1 MNEVNIEIIQTDLLI
16 IGGGTA
22 GCMAAVKASQKDPE
36 LDVLILEKAHIE
48 RSGCLAAGMNAINAY
63 INPGETPESFVRY
76 VRADAMGL
84 VREDLVLSMAER
96 LNEVV
101 QEVESWGLPIEK
113 DSGGNYVSRGRWNV
127 KINGEKLKPI
137 IADKVLESGAR
148 VVNRV
153 VVTNLLV
160 KDGKVEG
167 AVGFGVR
174 NGKFYI
180 VQAEA
185 VIIATGG
192 AAGIYRP
199 NNEGSSHHKMW
210 YSPFNTGAGYA
221 VGIRAGAEMT
231 SFEMRFIALR
241 TKDVIAPTGTL
252 ALGFG
257 AAQVNARGERF
268 MAEKYNHMGAE
279 GAPTPLR
286 VYGPTQ
292 EIKNGKGP
300 VFMDTTHLSADDVIE
315 LKKSYL
321 NMYPELVLSWAA
333 NDFDPAKEPI
343 EIQGTEPYLVGGHTQ
358 SGYWIG
364 ADRQT
369 TIAGLY
375 AAGDVAGG
383 APYKFVSGCWAEG
396 AIAAESA
403 VDYINQL
410 DGVSGQTGNDS
421 RQIADYEPY
430 VTGDFYRQI
439 VENLPGVELT
449 NKQDISDTGSLFA
462 EDSSF
467 IINEIK
473 RVYSPLSN
481 NDGVSAEEMEERL
494 QKIMDE
500 YAGGVSRYYEM
511 NESELKLA
519 LNKLKH
525 LNSQVK
531 YLKADNYHQLM
542 NCHEVIDRIDIAK
555 VLINHLLY
563 REETR
568 WPAYQSRV
576 DYPNLDDRR
585 WLKFVNSRM
594 VDNRL
599 EMLEKP
605 YKKLVSGDRYVP

>member
-1 MNEVNIEIIQTDLLI
+1 MTLNLSFGGNIEYMDEINVEILKTDFLI

-22 GCMAAVKASQKDPE
+22 GCLAAVKAKQKNPD

-63 INPGETPESFVRY
+63 INPGETPESFVKY

-84 VREDLVLSMAER
+84 IREDLVLSMGER

-101 QEVESWGLPIEK
+101 EEVESWGLPIEK
-113 DSGGNYVSRGRWNV
+113 DEDGKYAARGRWNI

-137 IADKVLESGAR
+137 IANKAIESGAK
-148 VVNRV
+148 VLNRV
-153 VVTNLLV
+153 AVTNLIVEDGIV
-160 KDGKVEG
+160 KG

-174 NGKFYI
+174 DRVFY
-180 VQAEA
+180 VVNAKA
-185 VIIATGG
+185 VLIATGG

-221 VGIRAGAEMT
+221 MGIRAGAEMT

-257 AAQVNARGERF
+257 ATQVNSKGERF
-268 MAEKYNHMGAE
+268 MANKYGHMGAE

-292 EIKNGKGP
+292 EIKEGRGP
-300 VFMDTTHLSADDVIE
+300 VFMDTTHLSEEDITE

-333 NDFDPAKEPI
+333 NDFNPAKEAI
-343 EIQGTEPYLVGGHTQ
+343 EIQGTEPYIVGGHTQ
-358 SGYWIG
+358 SGYWI
-364 ADRQT
+364 DINRET
-369 TIAGLY
+369 TIKGLY

-403 VDYINQL
+403 VDYISKKEETFLDIEGINDFNIQDEIL
-410 DGVSGQTGNDS
+410 RVFAPMSRQDGV
-421 RQIADYEPY
+421 RAD
-430 VTGDFYRQI
+430 
-439 VENLPGVELT
+439 
-449 NKQDISDTGSLFA
+449 
-462 EDSSF
+462 
-467 IINEIK
+467 
-473 RVYSPLSN
+473 
-481 NDGVSAEEMEERL
+481 EMEERL

-511 NESELKLA
+511 NDSELQIAEK
-519 LNKLKH
+519 KLKH
-525 LNSQVK
+525 LKTQIQ
-531 YLKADNYHQLM
+531 YLIADDLHDLM
-542 NCHEVIDRIDIAK
+542 NCHEIIDRIDVAE
-555 VLINHLLY
+555 VLIKHLLY
-563 REETR
+563 RKETR
-568 WPAYQSRV
+568 WPAYQSKI
-576 DYPNLDDRR
+576 DYPNLNDRD
-585 WLKFVNSRM
+585 WLKFVNSRF
-594 VDNRL
+594 DNEQIEIMER
-599 EMLEKP
+599 P
-605 YKKLVSGDRYVP
+605 YKQLIAGDRYVPY

>member
-1 MNEVNIEIIQTDLLI
+1 MDEVNVEVLKTDLLI

-22 GCMAAVKASQKDPE
+22 GCLAAVKAKQKDPD

-63 INPGETPESFVRY
+63 INPGETPESFVKY

-84 VREDLVLSMAER
+84 IREDLVLSMGER

-101 QEVESWGLPIEK
+101 EEVESWGLPIEK
-113 DSGGNYVSRGRWNV
+113 DEDGNYAARGRWNI

-137 IADKVLESGAR
+137 IANKAIESGAQ
-148 VVNRV
+148 VLNRV
-153 VVTNLLV
+153 AVTNLIVEDGVV
-160 KDGKVEG
+160 KG

-174 NGKFYI
+174 DSVFY
-180 VQAEA
+180 VVNAKA
-185 VIIATGG
+185 VLIATGG

-221 VGIRAGAEMT
+221 MGIRAGAEMT

-257 AAQVNARGERF
+257 AKQVNSKGERF
-268 MAEKYNHMGAE
+268 MANKYGHMGAE

-292 EIKNGKGP
+292 EVKEGRGP
-300 VFMDTTHLSADDVIE
+300 VFMDTTHLSVEDITE

-333 NDFDPAKEPI
+333 NDFNPAKEAI
-343 EIQGTEPYLVGGHTQ
+343 EIQGTEPYVVGGHTQ
-358 SGYWIG
+358 SGYWI
-364 ADRQT
+364 DINRET
-369 TIAGLY
+369 TIKGLY

-403 VDYINQL
+403 VDYISKQEESFVDIEGINEFNIQEEL
-410 DGVSGQTGNDS
+410 VRVFAPMSRQDGV
-421 RQIADYEPY
+421 RAD
-430 VTGDFYRQI
+430 
-439 VENLPGVELT
+439 
-449 NKQDISDTGSLFA
+449 
-462 EDSSF
+462 
-467 IINEIK
+467 
-473 RVYSPLSN
+473 
-481 NDGVSAEEMEERL
+481 EMEERL

-511 NESELKLA
+511 NDSELHIAEK
-519 LNKLKH
+519 KLKH
-525 LNSQVK
+525 LKTQIQ
-531 YLKADNYHQLM
+531 YLLADDLHDLM
-542 NCHEVIDRIDIAK
+542 NCHEIIDRIDVAE
-555 VLINHLLY
+555 VLIKHLLY
-563 REETR
+563 RKETR
-568 WPAYQSRV
+568 WPAYQSKV
-576 DYPNLDDRR
+576 DYPNLNDRD
-585 WLKFVNSRM
+585 WLKFVNSRF
-594 VDNRL
+594 DNEQIEIMER
-599 EMLEKP
+599 P
-605 YKKLVSGDRYVP
+605 YKQLVAGDRYVP

>member
-1 MNEVNIEIIQTDLLI
+1 MDEVNVEVLKTDLLI

-22 GCMAAVKASQKDPE
+22 GCLAAVKAKQKDPD

-63 INPGETPESFVRY
+63 INPGETPESFVKY

-84 VREDLVLSMAER
+84 IREDLVLSMGQR

-101 QEVESWGLPIEK
+101 EEVESWGLPIEK
-113 DSGGNYVSRGRWNV
+113 DEDGNYAARGRWNI

-137 IADKVLESGAR
+137 IANKAIESGAQ
-148 VVNRV
+148 VLNRV
-153 VVTNLLV
+153 AVTNLIVEDGVV
-160 KDGKVEG
+160 KG

-174 NGKFYI
+174 DSVFY
-180 VQAEA
+180 VVNAKA
-185 VIIATGG
+185 VLIATGG

-221 VGIRAGAEMT
+221 MGIRAGAEMT

-257 AAQVNARGERF
+257 AKQVNSKGERF
-268 MAEKYNHMGAE
+268 MANKYGHMGAE

-292 EIKNGKGP
+292 EVKEGRGP
-300 VFMDTTHLSADDVIE
+300 VFMDTTHLSVEDITE

-333 NDFDPAKEPI
+333 NDFNPAKEAI
-343 EIQGTEPYLVGGHTQ
+343 EIQGTEPYVVGGHTQ
-358 SGYWIG
+358 SGYWI
-364 ADRQT
+364 DINRET
-369 TIAGLY
+369 TIKGLY

-403 VDYINQL
+403 VDYISKQEESFVDIEGINEFNIQEEL
-410 DGVSGQTGNDS
+410 VRVFAPMSRQDGV
-421 RQIADYEPY
+421 RAD
-430 VTGDFYRQI
+430 
-439 VENLPGVELT
+439 
-449 NKQDISDTGSLFA
+449 
-462 EDSSF
+462 
-467 IINEIK
+467 
-473 RVYSPLSN
+473 
-481 NDGVSAEEMEERL
+481 EMEERL

-511 NESELKLA
+511 NDSELHIAEK
-519 LNKLKH
+519 KLKH
-525 LNSQVK
+525 LKTQIQ
-531 YLKADNYHQLM
+531 YLLADDLHDLM
-542 NCHEVIDRIDIAK
+542 NCHEIIDRIDVAE
-555 VLINHLLY
+555 VLIKHLLY
-563 REETR
+563 RKETR
-568 WPAYQSRV
+568 WPAYQSKV
-576 DYPNLDDRR
+576 DYPNLNDRD
-585 WLKFVNSRM
+585 WLKFVNSRF
-594 VDNRL
+594 DNEQIEIMER
-599 EMLEKP
+599 P
-605 YKKLVSGDRYVP
+605 YKQLVAGDRYVP